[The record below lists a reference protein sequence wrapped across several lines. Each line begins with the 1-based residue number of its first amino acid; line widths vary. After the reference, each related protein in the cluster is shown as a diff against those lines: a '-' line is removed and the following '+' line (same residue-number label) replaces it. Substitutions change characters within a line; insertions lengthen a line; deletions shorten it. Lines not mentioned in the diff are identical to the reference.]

1 MDLKKTT
8 PRILCLSAAIAL
20 CACGGGGSSNSSEPE
35 PGGTNLNFDGNVID
49 GYLVGA
55 KVCADLNQNN
65 NCDHE
70 EPSAI
75 TGEFGKFTINAQVAE
90 SFLENTAYRCL
101 IKSNCTDKMPIRFLA
116 ITDENTQNQTFNNN
130 TSLNSS
136 VVFSSTAFF
145 STVDGA
151 NSAQTQITPYTTM
164 TDLAMGRVLDVTS
177 VTEDELNNTF
187 DKVTESLG
195 VDPKIARTDYNDPTN
210 VTEQTKKAL
219 IAGEVLVRSALIP
232 ETTEDLNDRMEAN
245 MTADDV
251 VEVTSSVKE
260 DVDIIVE
267 TTKELE
273 TKDIADALDKFS
285 TDALTSI
292 KMIKGTN
299 SDEFKCGIT
308 KKNNVYCWGG
318 NQAGNLGDI
327 DKFPKDEHGNPV
339 ENGYNVIDNFQA
351 TPVGVKT
358 TDGKLLSN
366 VKTIDA
372 GNGHVCAVTYDGYL
386 YCWGSNI
393 YGQTGTTETISKE
406 NNRVFAATKVLKGQ
420 QNIEG
425 EYLSNVEDVI
435 LSHNASCAITKNG
448 EVYCW
453 GDNTVKQLGDTH
465 QELEIKVKEGEKSLE
480 GIDISDLV
488 KVIPYPVKVKFP
500 DTVAKVTKLA
510 AGIWA
515 YCALVENTD
524 PADKHNLY
532 CWGDDVRGL
541 VSQNWKQ
548 YQEHFLNNYANKL
561 MLEDQSSL
569 ADPDGVIPW
578 RWHIYDQDKDWRPL
592 YGAKVTRIDSLNDKG
607 DKLELNNV
615 TNLAITGFDSALMV
629 ELNNNSIIYKTY
641 NNGTTDT
648 TSFWTILSRKSFGG
662 EMITKIVASVEDEVS
677 FVLTETN
684 SLYAIDMGGNNRYG
698 MNGTGTGKHSINYGY
713 DETINNFVIIN
724 PLKPLLDGRI
734 MKNYVDVSVSKRSVC
749 ASVKK
754 SNDDKITTENELY
767 CWGSSTFGQLGF
779 NDNNGGFSYTD
790 TANEWDGYTSNNKY
804 FNDETRIVYTPR
816 KVEFQKEAK

>member
-1 MDLKKTT
+1 MDLKKQKT

-20 CACGGGGSSNSSEPE
+20 CACGGGGSSGEPE
-35 PGGTNLNFDGNVID
+35 QNKINFSTSGSVID
-49 GYLVGA
+49 GYLVDA

-65 NCDHE
+65 NCDDD

-90 SFLENTAYRCL
+90 SILENTAYSCL
-101 IKSNCTDKMPIRFLA
+101 IKSNCPNKMPIRFLA
-116 ITDENTQNQTFNNN
+116 ITDENTQNQTFNHN
-130 TSLNSS
+130 TSLNRSA
-136 VVFSSTAFF
+136 VLSSTAFL
-145 STVDGA
+145 STVDGT

-164 TDLAMGRVLDVTS
+164 TDLAMSKVSDVTS
-177 VTEDELNNTF
+177 ITEDELNNTF

-195 VDPKIARTDYNDPTN
+195 VVPKIAKTDYNDPTN

-219 IAGEVLVRSALIP
+219 IAGEVLVRSDLIP

-245 MTADDV
+245 MTVDDV
-251 VEVTSSVKE
+251 VEVMSSVKE

-273 TKDIADALDKFS
+273 TKDIAEALDKYS

-292 KMIKGTN
+292 KMIKGGN

-308 KKNNVYCWGG
+308 KKNNVYCWGA
-318 NQAGNLGDI
+318 NQSGNLGDI

-386 YCWGSNI
+386 YCWGSNG

-435 LSHNASCAITKNG
+435 LSHDASCAITKNG

-453 GDNTVKQLGDTH
+453 GDNTVKQLGDSH
-465 QELEIKVKEGEKSLE
+465 PELEIKLKEGEKSLE

-488 KVIPYPVKVKFP
+488 KAIPYPVKVKFP
-500 DTVAKVTKLA
+500 DTVAKVTKLVS
-510 AGIWA
+510 GIWT

-532 CWGDDVRGL
+532 CWGDDTRGL

-548 YQEHFLNNYANKL
+548 YQEHFVNNYANKL

-569 ADPDGVIPW
+569 ADPDGIMPW
-578 RWHIYDQDKDWRPL
+578 RWHIYDQDKGWRPL
-592 YGAKVTRIDSLNDKG
+592 YGAKVTRIDSLNDNGK
-607 DKLELNNV
+607 KLELNNV
-615 TNLAITGFDSALMV
+615 TNLAIACFDFGLMF
-629 ELNNNSIIYKTY
+629 ELNNNSIIYQTY
-641 NNGTTDT
+641 NNGTPDT
-648 TSFWTILSRKSFGG
+648 TSFWTILSPKSFGG
-662 EMITKIVASVEDEVS
+662 EMITKIVASVDDEVS

-684 SLYAIDMGGNNRYG
+684 SLYAIDRAGNNRYG
-698 MNGTGTGKHSINYGY
+698 MNGTGTGKHTLKSGY
-713 DETINNFVIIN
+713 DETIDNYVYIN

-734 MKNYVDVSVSKRSVC
+734 MKNYVDVSVGKRSVC
-749 ASVKK
+749 ATVKK
-754 SNDDKITTENELY
+754 TNDDDKITTENELY

-804 FNDETRIVYTPR
+804 FDDETRIVYTPR

>member
-20 CACGGGGSSNSSEPE
+20 CACGGGGSSGEPE
-35 PGGTNLNFDGNVID
+35 QNKINFSTSGSVID
-49 GYLVGA
+49 GYLVKA

-65 NCDHE
+65 NCDHD

-75 TGEFGKFTINAQVAE
+75 TGEFGKFTINEQVAE
-90 SFLENTAYRCL
+90 SILENTAYSCL
-101 IKSNCTDKMPIRFLA
+101 IKSNCPDKMPIRFLA
-116 ITDENTQNQTFNNN
+116 ITDENTQNQTFNHN
-130 TSLNSS
+130 TSLNRSA
-136 VVFSSTAFF
+136 VLSSTAFL

-151 NSAQTQITPYTTM
+151 NSAQTQITPYTSM
-164 TDLAMGRVLDVTS
+164 TDLAMSKVSDVTS

-187 DKVTESLG
+187 DKVTEFLG
-195 VDPKIARTDYNDPTN
+195 VDPEIARTDYNDPTN
-210 VTEQTKKAL
+210 VTEKNKKAL

-245 MTADDV
+245 MTVDDV
-251 VEVTSSVKE
+251 GEIMSSVKE
-260 DVDIIVE
+260 DVDTIVE
-267 TTKELE
+267 TTQELE
-273 TKDIADALDKFS
+273 TKDIAEALDKYS

-292 KMIKGTN
+292 KMIKGSN

-308 KKNNVYCWGG
+308 KKNNVYCWGA
-318 NQAGNLGDI
+318 NQTGNLGDI
-327 DKFPKDEHGNPV
+327 DKFPEDEHGNPV

-386 YCWGSNI
+386 YCWGSNSC
-393 YGQTGTTETISKE
+393 GQTGTTETISKE

-425 EYLSNVEDVI
+425 KYLSNVEDVI
-435 LSHNASCAITKNG
+435 LSHDASCAITKNG

-453 GDNTVKQLGDTH
+453 GENTVKQLGDAH
-465 QELEIKVKEGEKSLE
+465 PELEIKLKEGEKSLE
-480 GIDISDLV
+480 GIDISDLI
-488 KVIPYPVKVKFP
+488 KAIPYPVKVKFP
-500 DTVAKVTKLA
+500 DTVAKVTKLVS
-510 AGIWA
+510 GIWS

-532 CWGDDVRGL
+532 CWGDDTRGL

-548 YQEHFLNNYANKL
+548 YKKHFVNNYANKL
-561 MLEDQSSL
+561 MFEDQSSL
-569 ADPDGVIPW
+569 ADPDGVYPW
-578 RWHIYDQDKDWRPL
+578 YWHIYDQDKGWHPL
-592 YGAKVTRIDSLNDKG
+592 YGAKVTRIDSLNHNGK
-607 DKLELNNV
+607 KLELNNV
-615 TNLAITGFDSALMV
+615 TNLAITGFDGSLMF
-629 ELNNNSIIYKTY
+629 ELNNNSIIYRTY
-641 NNGTTDT
+641 NDGTTET
-648 TSFWTILSRKSFGG
+648 TTFWTILSPKSFDG

-684 SLYAIDMGGNNRYG
+684 SLYAIDYAENNRYG
-698 MNGTGTGKHSINYGY
+698 MNGTGTGKHPIEYSY
-713 DETINNFVIIN
+713 DETIDDYVIIN

-754 SNDDKITTENELY
+754 NNDDDKITTENELY

-790 TANEWDGYTSNNKY
+790 TANEWDGHTSNNKY